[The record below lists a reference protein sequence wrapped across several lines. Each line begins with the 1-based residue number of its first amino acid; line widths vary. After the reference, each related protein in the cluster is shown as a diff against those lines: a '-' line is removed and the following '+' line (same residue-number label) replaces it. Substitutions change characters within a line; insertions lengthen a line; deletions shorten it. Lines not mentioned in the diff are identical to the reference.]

1 MRGATLGAG
10 GASPLVRNRELRMFE
25 VALVVSIVLHV
36 LAFAALQRVTP
47 RPEPAAAIPG
57 PISARLV
64 ELAAPAPRDTPPPA
78 RPAVPSA
85 ESVATPERA
94 AAPEPAPVP
103 ASTARLETNLKPE
116 PKPARRVE
124 PAPAPKIEPKR
135 SPRQDPKPRAKPRP
149 RPQPRPET
157 KAGAATKTVVE
168 PVPDQTAPSVAPS
181 VAAVSPQPSGAAA
194 GSASGPLA
202 GNAPAVDEDLVA
214 RYRLQLIGAARRYKR
229 YPRAAMDNQ
238 WEGAAE
244 VAMVIGANGR
254 ILEMTI
260 SSSSGHE
267 VLDQQ
272 AIDMF
277 RKAKPLVPI
286 PAALRGREF
295 RVTLKAIY
303 SLRDPGA

>member
-1 MRGATLGAG
+1 LGAG
-10 GASPLVRNRELRMFE
+10 RASPFVRDRELRMFE
-25 VALVVSIVLHV
+25 VALVVSIALHV
-36 LAFAALQRVTP
+36 LAFAALQRVMP
-47 RPEPAAAIPG
+47 RAEPAAATAG

-64 ELAAPAPRDTPPPA
+64 ELAAPAQPVVPPT
-78 RPAVPSA
+78 RPAVPSS
-85 ESVATPERA
+85 ESLATPEPA
-94 AAPEPAPVP
+94 AALKPAPAP
-103 ASTARLETNLKPE
+103 ASTARLETILKPE

-135 SPRQDPKPRAKPRP
+135 SPRQDPNPRAKPTP

-260 SSSSGHE
+260 SSSSGHQ